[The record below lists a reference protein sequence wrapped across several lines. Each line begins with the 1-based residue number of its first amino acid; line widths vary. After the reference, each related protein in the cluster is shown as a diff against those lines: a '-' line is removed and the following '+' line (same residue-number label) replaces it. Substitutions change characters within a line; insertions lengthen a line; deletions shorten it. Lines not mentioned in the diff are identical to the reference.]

1 MDQILATAQVIIPVF
16 ALVLLGMVARRKNMM
31 TQEQTQGLQQ
41 FVMKF
46 GLPCVIFNSCLTA
59 DLGTESLTTMAIV
72 LPLMILSAVMAFRL
86 RKKKYPYHNLPQLFA
101 AQESGMLGIP
111 LYMTLFGD
119 AQAYRMG
126 VLDLAQSPVAIPTIA
141 ILSADAGKN
150 PSLGQIVKAVFK
162 SPFLIMSLL
171 GLTLNLSGIVDW
183 LDAIGIGSLIT
194 ATTSFISEPV
204 SAAMLFSVGYN
215 FSMEQGNRKAIF
227 QISAL
232 HIGLMVLFGLVI
244 QGLLFL
250 VPNVE
255 PATRWAVLLYAALPS
270 SYLAP
275 TLGRTEEDASVASGV
290 CSVLTI
296 VTLVVFCVI
305 SAFVA

>member
-31 TQEQTQGLQQ
+31 TQEQSQGLQQ

-171 GLTLNLSGIVDW
+171 GLTLNLSGIADW

>member
-1 MDQILATAQVIIPVF
+1 MDQILATAQVIVPVF
-16 ALVLLGMVARRKNMM
+16 ALVLLGMVARRKNLM

-59 DLGTESLTTMAIV
+59 DLGSESLTTMAIV

-86 RKKKYPYHNLPQLFA
+86 RKKKFPYHNLPQLFA

-150 PSLGQIVKAVFK
+150 PSVGQIVKAVFK

-171 GLTLNLSGIVDW
+171 GLTLNLSGIADW
-183 LDAIGIGSLIT
+183 LNAIGVGSLIT
-194 ATTSFISEPV
+194 ATTSFVSEPV

-215 FSMEQGNRKAIF
+215 FSMEQGNRKVIF

-290 CSVLTI
+290 CSVLTV

>member
-171 GLTLNLSGIVDW
+171 GLTLNLSGIADW